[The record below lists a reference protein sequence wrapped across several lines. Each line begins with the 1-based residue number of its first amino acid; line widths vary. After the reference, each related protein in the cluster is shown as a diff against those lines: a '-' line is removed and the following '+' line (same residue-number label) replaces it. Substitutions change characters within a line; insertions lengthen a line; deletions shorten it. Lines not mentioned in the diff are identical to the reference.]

1 MLLQQPLTWHQ
12 ESLANAME
20 DIIVFLGQLLC
31 TSTDQV
37 NADHVCRLDQI
48 TWVSPT
54 FGEMSI
60 NHSSNRNNRGALI
73 ENILSNVF
81 LLDSS
86 VSFRP
91 EAVVLANET
100 ILLFEQIRQ
109 YFYDFPF
116 SQPCSKRGLFYKC
129 PSSSSR
135 N

>member
-31 TSTDQV
+31 TSAHQV

-48 TWVSPT
+48 TWVSPA

-100 ILLFEQIRQ
+100 MLPFEQIRQ
-109 YFYDFPF
+109 YLYDFPF